1 MIISVVV
8 NASFNNI
15 SVIPVVLV
23 KETENAGENHQP
35 AACHYV

>member
-1 MIISVVV
+1 MVV

-23 KETENAGENHQP
+23 EETEKTGENHQP

>member
-1 MIISVVV
+1 VVV

-23 KETENAGENHQP
+23 EKTEKLGENHQP

>member
-1 MIISVVV
+1 MMV

-23 KETENAGENHQP
+23 EETEKAGEHHQP

>member
-1 MIISVVV
+1 MMV

-23 KETENAGENHQP
+23 EETENAGENHQP